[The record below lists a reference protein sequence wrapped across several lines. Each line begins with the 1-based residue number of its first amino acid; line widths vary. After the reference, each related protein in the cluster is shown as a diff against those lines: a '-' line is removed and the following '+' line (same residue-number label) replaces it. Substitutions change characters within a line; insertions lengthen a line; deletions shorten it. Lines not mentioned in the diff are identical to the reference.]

1 MPRYKYY
8 CEACKVSQIIF
19 HRISEKITI
28 CPACKAQDQL
38 KKMLTT
44 PHIASPTDATENND
58 LAVGELTKEYI
69 EANRDI
75 LKQEKEKAQKETYEP
90 S

>member
-1 MPRYKYY
+1 MPRYKYN
-8 CEACKVSQIIF
+8 CGACKVSQIIF
-19 HRISEKITI
+19 HRINEKIMV
-28 CPACKAQDQL
+28 CPLCGVKEQL

-44 PHIASPTDATENND
+44 PHIAATTDALDDIE
-58 LAVGELTKEYI
+58 LAVGEITKEYI